1 MVRPAQAFE
10 RIVRASAR
18 RPLRV
23 LAAAA
28 ALAAVCAALALT
40 LEPSAATD
48 SLVGRSS
55 DAYQATERYRER
67 FGEQSVIVL
76 VSGDLP
82 NLVLTSNLG
91 RLMGLEGC
99 LSGNRPEGEQAPG
112 GSGSPCDRLAQT
124 KPVQVVYGPA
134 TFINAAAG
142 EIREQIQVQTRTKA
156 AEAERAAQAAR
167 RVARGQG
174 QPLAEQRRLARS
186 ARQLVYAQF

>member
-48 SLVGRSS
+48 TLVGRSS
-55 DAYQATERYRER
+55 DSFQATERYRER

-76 VSGDLP
+76 VRGDLP
-82 NLVLTSNLG
+82 NLVLTSNID
-91 RLMGLEGC
+91 RLLGLEGC
-99 LSGNRPEGEQAPG
+99 LSGNKPPDQPAPG
-112 GSGSPCDRLAQT
+112 GSGSACAALAET
-124 KPVQVVYGPA
+124 KPVQVVYGPG
-134 TFINAAAG
+134 TFINSAVGGIQQQLRPRSEATERRAGAAG
-142 EIREQIQVQTRTKA
+142 
-156 AEAERAAQAAR
+156 
-167 RVARGQG
+167 G
-174 QPLAEQRRLARS
+174 
-186 ARQLVYAQF
+186 